1 MDKNQDKKRKKR
13 FYDDWFLEERTEFIE
28 EETQEEIEKGEGEKE
43 EVEKEEVEKEK
54 LQEKAKDNKLLQSEA
69 TQKEKK
75 HYQEKGQKIL
85 EKIKALFETKEG
97 EAEFL
102 SEEKEDKPED
112 YKTYLEKQKQIQEKE
127 EELEENSL
135 PAKKLL
141 KLEKIK
147 ENDKITLIKEQIK
160 SLIAKVKKILKKLK
174 EKIKKVTNKTTANIT
189 ELYEEKENLS
199 ATSKLKELES
209 EEEEKASANSDLQ
222 KSHDSKK
229 IKEDNLKET
238 LKNLGIKADNL
249 KDFDIFKKKEKKSK
263 PSLAAVKVKRIKQ
276 ENKLEKLEEDVALE
290 QEKVKIE
297 NTVKTKDEKQETKQ
311 QEEERKQIKNKEK
324 IEKLNQEFNKINRK
338 QDKITLNKEEEND
351 KIEQAFKEIKQT
363 QEEVGKDHKDYTI
376 KVENL
381 DTEKNRRKEI
391 SKTTVEDVLKGSE
404 NLFETD
410 IDRVAK
416 KLVLNRNSDIKEEEK
431 PVSSEVEEF
440 RKEVYKEKTSKN
452 LVDNE
457 RKTNLDKLILDAKI
471 VENKNKTLSKEVEE
485 LNENLKIIKEENEFK
500 KELDREFEEEMSL
513 EKMAKE
519 NLDAKESKEESNSK
533 PDEREKSLKGYS
545 DYHLD
550 EKEIQELMLKNKI
563 ESGAEKADIET
574 LNKDMS
580 IKKEEKDDIEK
591 FKEEKMLPKKASKTV
606 INVISTKRG
615 SSKKEEKEDKDK
627 IEYKE
632 KLYENE
638 PNKFFDDGKEFTF
651 GEYKTKD
658 RGYRPVSREK
668 MIQDKKKLDEIFQK
682 YSNINIPV
690 ARNKEIEQKI
700 KSPTRNVTKY
710 RPTRLVSSVYGTDIP
725 KNQGRNYFKEI
736 ASQDE
741 VTWKIDVGS
750 KAIKNKKKIKK
761 SRKK

>member
-43 EVEKEEVEKEK
+43 K

-85 EKIKALFETKEG
+85 EKIKILFETKEG

-102 SEEKEDKPED
+102 VEEKEDKPED

-135 PAKKLL
+135 LAKKFL

-160 SLIAKVKKILKKLK
+160 SLIAKVEKILKKLK
-174 EKIKKVTNKTTANIT
+174 EKIKKVTNKTTSNIT

-209 EEEEKASANSDLQ
+209 EEEGEVSANSDLQ
-222 KSHDSKK
+222 KSQDSKK
-229 IKEDNLKET
+229 TKEDNLKET

-519 NLDAKESKEESNSK
+519 NLDAKESKEESVST

-615 SSKKEEKEDKDK
+615 SSKKEEKDEK

-632 KLYENE
+632 KLYEDE
-638 PNKFFDDGKEFTF
+638 PNKFFDDGKEFIF

-700 KSPTRNVTKY
+700 KSPTRHVTKY
-710 RPTRLVSSVYGTDIP
+710 KPTRLVSSVYGTCIP
-725 KNQGRNYFKEI
+725 KNQGKNYFKEI

>member
-13 FYDDWFLEERTEFIE
+13 FYDNWFLEERTEFIE

-43 EVEKEEVEKEK
+43 EVEKEK
-54 LQEKAKDNKLLQSEA
+54 LQEKAKDNKLLQSEV

-85 EKIKALFETKEG
+85 EKIKILFETKEG

-160 SLIAKVKKILKKLK
+160 SLIAKVEKILKKLK
-174 EKIKKVTNKTTANIT
+174 EKVQKLTNKTNASTN

-222 KSHDSKK
+222 KSQDSKK

-249 KDFDIFKKKEKKSK
+249 KDFDIFKKREKKSK

-290 QEKVKIE
+290 QEKVRIE
-297 NTVKTKDEKQETKQ
+297 TPVKTKEEKQETKQ
-311 QEEERKQIKNKEK
+311 QEGRKQLKNKEK

-519 NLDAKESKEESNSK
+519 NLDAKESKEESVST

-615 SSKKEEKEDKDK
+615 SSKKEEKDEKDDK

-638 PNKFFDDGKEFTF
+638 PNKFFDDGKEFIF

-710 RPTRLVSSVYGTDIP
+710 KPTRLVSSVYGTDIP
-725 KNQGRNYFKEI
+725 KNQGKNYFKEI

>member
-43 EVEKEEVEKEK
+43 EVEKEK

-85 EKIKALFETKEG
+85 EKIKILFETKEG

-112 YKTYLEKQKQIQEKE
+112 YKTYLEKQKQIQEKEKE

-160 SLIAKVKKILKKLK
+160 SLIAKAKIYLKKLN
-174 EKIKKVTNKTTANIT
+174 EKIKKVTNKTTTNIT

-209 EEEEKASANSDLQ
+209 EEEKKEADSQ
-222 KSHDSKK
+222 KSQILQDGQKT
-229 IKEDNLKET
+229 KEDNLKET

-485 LNENLKIIKEENEFK
+485 LNENLKVIKEENEFK

-519 NLDAKESKEESNSK
+519 NLDAKESKEESVST

-591 FKEEKMLPKKASKTV
+591 FKEEKMLPKKAFKTV

-615 SSKKEEKEDKDK
+615 SSKKEEKDEKDDK

-710 RPTRLVSSVYGTDIP
+710 KPTTLVSSVYGTCIP
-725 KNQGRNYFKEI
+725 KNQEKNYFKEI

>member
-28 EETQEEIEKGEGEKE
+28 EETQEEIEKGEG
-43 EVEKEEVEKEK
+43 EKEK

-160 SLIAKVKKILKKLK
+160 SLIAKVEKILKKLK
-174 EKIKKVTNKTTANIT
+174 EKVQKLTNKTNASIN

-222 KSHDSKK
+222 KSQDSKK

-249 KDFDIFKKKEKKSK
+249 KDFDIFKKREKKSK

-297 NTVKTKDEKQETKQ
+297 NTVKIKDEKQETKQ
-311 QEEERKQIKNKEK
+311 EEGRKQIKNKEK

-519 NLDAKESKEESNSK
+519 NLDAKESKEESVST

-574 LNKDMS
+574 LNKDIS

-615 SSKKEEKEDKDK
+615 SSKKEEKDEKDDK

-700 KSPTRNVTKY
+700 KSPTRHVTKY
-710 RPTRLVSSVYGTDIP
+710 KPTRLVSSVYGTCIP
-725 KNQGRNYFKEI
+725 KNQGKNYFKEI

>member
-13 FYDDWFLEERTEFIE
+13 FYDNWFLEERAEFIE
-28 EETQEEIEKGEGEKE
+28 EETQEEIEKGEG
-43 EVEKEEVEKEK
+43 EKEEVEKEK

-174 EKIKKVTNKTTANIT
+174 EKVKKVTNKTTSNIT

-209 EEEEKASANSDLQ
+209 EEEEEVSANSDLQ
-222 KSHDSKK
+222 KSQDSKK

-311 QEEERKQIKNKEK
+311 QEEERKQEK

-351 KIEQAFKEIKQT
+351 KIEKAFKEIKQT

-381 DTEKNRRKEI
+381 DTEKNRRKKI

-519 NLDAKESKEESNSK
+519 TSPAKDSKAESNSK

-615 SSKKEEKEDKDK
+615 SSKKEEKEEDK

-700 KSPTRNVTKY
+700 KSPTRHVTKY
-710 RPTRLVSSVYGTDIP
+710 KPTRLVSSVYGTCIP
-725 KNQGRNYFKEI
+725 KNQGKNYFKEI

>member
-13 FYDDWFLEERTEFIE
+13 FYDNWFLEERAEFIE

-43 EVEKEEVEKEK
+43 EVEK

-85 EKIKALFETKEG
+85 EKIKILFETKEG

-160 SLIAKVKKILKKLK
+160 SLIAKVEKILKKLK
-174 EKIKKVTNKTTANIT
+174 EKVQKLTKKTNASIT

-229 IKEDNLKET
+229 IKEDNLKQT

-249 KDFDIFKKKEKKSK
+249 KDFDIFKKKEKKTK

-297 NTVKTKDEKQETKQ
+297 TPVKTKEEKQETKQ
-311 QEEERKQIKNKEK
+311 QEERKQLKNKEK

-351 KIEQAFKEIKQT
+351 KIEKAFKEIKQT

-381 DTEKNRRKEI
+381 DTEKNRRKKI

-485 LNENLKIIKEENEFK
+485 LNENLKVIKEENEFK

-519 NLDAKESKEESNSK
+519 TSPAKDSKAESNSK

-615 SSKKEEKEDKDK
+615 SSKKEEKEEDK

-700 KSPTRNVTKY
+700 KSPTRHVTKY
-710 RPTRLVSSVYGTDIP
+710 KPTRLVSSVYGTCIP
-725 KNQGRNYFKEI
+725 KNQGKNYFKEI

>member
-13 FYDDWFLEERTEFIE
+13 FYDNWFLEERAEFIE

-43 EVEKEEVEKEK
+43 EVEK

-85 EKIKALFETKEG
+85 EKIKILFETKEG

-160 SLIAKVKKILKKLK
+160 SLIAKVEKILKKLK
-174 EKIKKVTNKTTANIT
+174 EKVQKLTKKTNASIT

-229 IKEDNLKET
+229 IKEDNLKQT

-249 KDFDIFKKKEKKSK
+249 KDFDIFKKKEKKTK

-290 QEKVKIE
+290 QEKVRIE
-297 NTVKTKDEKQETKQ
+297 TPVKTKEEKQETKQ
-311 QEEERKQIKNKEK
+311 QEERKQLKNKEK

-351 KIEQAFKEIKQT
+351 KIEKAFKEIKQT

-381 DTEKNRRKEI
+381 DTEKNRRKKI

-485 LNENLKIIKEENEFK
+485 LNENLKVIKEENEFK

-519 NLDAKESKEESNSK
+519 TSPAKDSKAESNSK

-615 SSKKEEKEDKDK
+615 SSKKEEKEEDK

-700 KSPTRNVTKY
+700 KSPTRHVTKY
-710 RPTRLVSSVYGTDIP
+710 KPTRLVSSVYGTCIP
-725 KNQGRNYFKEI
+725 KNQGKNYFKEI

>member
-43 EVEKEEVEKEK
+43 K

-85 EKIKALFETKEG
+85 EKIKILFETKEG

-102 SEEKEDKPED
+102 VEEKEDKPED

-135 PAKKLL
+135 LAKKFL

-160 SLIAKVKKILKKLK
+160 SLIAKVEKILKKLK
-174 EKIKKVTNKTTANIT
+174 EKIKKVTNKTTSNIT

-209 EEEEKASANSDLQ
+209 EEEGEVSANSDLQ
-222 KSHDSKK
+222 KSQDSKK
-229 IKEDNLKET
+229 TKEDNLKET

-519 NLDAKESKEESNSK
+519 TSPAKDSKEESNSK

-550 EKEIQELMLKNKI
+550 EKEIKELMLRNKI

-700 KSPTRNVTKY
+700 KSPTRHVTKY
-710 RPTRLVSSVYGTDIP
+710 KPTRLVSSVYGTCIP
-725 KNQGRNYFKEI
+725 KNQGKNYFKEI

>member
-13 FYDDWFLEERTEFIE
+13 FYDNWFLEERAEFIE

-43 EVEKEEVEKEK
+43 EVEK

-85 EKIKALFETKEG
+85 EKIKILFETKEG

-160 SLIAKVKKILKKLK
+160 SLIAKVEKILKKLK
-174 EKIKKVTNKTTANIT
+174 EKVQKLTKKTNASIT

-297 NTVKTKDEKQETKQ
+297 TPVKTKDEKQETKQ
-311 QEEERKQIKNKEK
+311 EEGRKQIKNKEK
-324 IEKLNQEFNKINRK
+324 IERLNQEFNKINRK

-440 RKEVYKEKTSKN
+440 RKEVYKEKTSEN

-485 LNENLKIIKEENEFK
+485 LNENLKVIKEENEFK

-519 NLDAKESKEESNSK
+519 TSPAKDSKAESNSK

-615 SSKKEEKEDKDK
+615 SSKKEEKEEDK

-700 KSPTRNVTKY
+700 KSPTRHVTKY
-710 RPTRLVSSVYGTDIP
+710 KPTRLVSSVYGTCIP
-725 KNQGRNYFKEI
+725 KNQGKNYFKEI

>member
-13 FYDDWFLEERTEFIE
+13 FYDNWFLEERTEFIE
-28 EETQEEIEKGEGEKE
+28 EETQEEIEKGEG
-43 EVEKEEVEKEK
+43 EKEEVEKEK

-85 EKIKALFETKEG
+85 EKIKILFETKEG

-127 EELEENSL
+127 KEEELEENSL

-160 SLIAKVKKILKKLK
+160 PLIAKVKKILKKLK
-174 EKIKKVTNKTTANIT
+174 EKIEKVTNKTTVNIT

-222 KSHDSKK
+222 KSQDSKK

-249 KDFDIFKKKEKKSK
+249 KDFDIFKKREKKSK

-297 NTVKTKDEKQETKQ
+297 TPVKTKDEKQETKQ
-311 QEEERKQIKNKEK
+311 EEQQRKQIKNKEK

-519 NLDAKESKEESNSK
+519 TSPAKDSKEV

-615 SSKKEEKEDKDK
+615 SSKKEEKDEKDDK

-638 PNKFFDDGKEFTF
+638 PNKFFDDGKEFIF

-700 KSPTRNVTKY
+700 KSPTRHVTKY
-710 RPTRLVSSVYGTDIP
+710 KPTRLVSSVYGTCIP
-725 KNQGRNYFKEI
+725 KNQGKNYFKEI

>member
-43 EVEKEEVEKEK
+43 EVEKEK
-54 LQEKAKDNKLLQSEA
+54 NKTINE
-69 TQKEKK
+69 KEKK

-85 EKIKALFETKEG
+85 EKIKILFETKEG

-135 PAKKLL
+135 PEKQLL

-160 SLIAKVKKILKKLK
+160 SLIVKVKKILKKLK
-174 EKIKKVTNKTTANIT
+174 EKIEKVTNKTTANVT

-209 EEEEKASANSDLQ
+209 EEEGEVLANSDLQ
-222 KSHDSKK
+222 KSQDSKK
-229 IKEDNLKET
+229 TKEDNLKET

-290 QEKVKIE
+290 QEKIKIE

-519 NLDAKESKEESNSK
+519 NLDAKESKEESVST

-615 SSKKEEKEDKDK
+615 SSKKEEKDEKDDK

-638 PNKFFDDGKEFTF
+638 PNKFFDDGKEFIF

-700 KSPTRNVTKY
+700 KSPTRHVTKY
-710 RPTRLVSSVYGTDIP
+710 KPTRLVSSVYGTCIP
-725 KNQGRNYFKEI
+725 KNQGKNYFKEI

>member
-43 EVEKEEVEKEK
+43 EVEKEKKEK
-54 LQEKAKDNKLLQSEA
+54 VKDKQILQTEEKQEE
-69 TQKEKK
+69 EKT
-75 HYQEKGQKIL
+75 HYQEKRQKIF
-85 EKIKALFETKEG
+85 EKIKTLFKTQEG
-97 EAEFL
+97 EADFF

-209 EEEEKASANSDLQ
+209 EEEGEVSANSDLQ
-222 KSHDSKK
+222 KSQDSKK
-229 IKEDNLKET
+229 TKEDNLKET

-311 QEEERKQIKNKEK
+311 QEEERKQLKNKEK

-404 NLFETD
+404 DLFETD

-431 PVSSEVEEF
+431 HVSSEVEEF

-457 RKTNLDKLILDAKI
+457 RKTNLDKLILDARI
-471 VENKNKTLSKEVEE
+471 VENKNKTLNKEVEQ

-513 EKMAKE
+513 EKRAKE
-519 NLDAKESKEESNSK
+519 NLDAKDSKEEKAST
-533 PDEREKSLKGYS
+533 PEREKSLKGYS

-550 EKEIQELMLKNKI
+550 EKEIQELILKNKI

-615 SSKKEEKEDKDK
+615 SSKKEEQEEKDQK

-638 PNKFFDDGKEFTF
+638 PNKFFDDGKEFIF

-700 KSPTRNVTKY
+700 KSPTGNVTKY

-725 KNQGRNYFKEI
+725 KNQGKNYFKEI
-736 ASQDE
+736 ASQEE

-750 KAIKNKKKIKK
+750 KTIKNKKKIKK

>member
-28 EETQEEIEKGEGEKE
+28 EETQEEIEKEEG
-43 EVEKEEVEKEK
+43 EKEK

-160 SLIAKVKKILKKLK
+160 SLIAKVEKILKKLK
-174 EKIKKVTNKTTANIT
+174 EKVQKLTNKTNASIN

-222 KSHDSKK
+222 KSQDSKK

-249 KDFDIFKKKEKKSK
+249 KDFDIFKKREKKSK

-297 NTVKTKDEKQETKQ
+297 NTVKIKDEKQETKQ
-311 QEEERKQIKNKEK
+311 EEGRKQIKNKEK

-519 NLDAKESKEESNSK
+519 NLDAKESKEESVRT

-574 LNKDMS
+574 LNKDIS

-615 SSKKEEKEDKDK
+615 SSKKEEKDEKDDK

-638 PNKFFDDGKEFTF
+638 PNKFFDDGKEFIF

-700 KSPTRNVTKY
+700 KSPTRHVTKY
-710 RPTRLVSSVYGTDIP
+710 KPTRLVSSVYGTCIP
-725 KNQGRNYFKEI
+725 KNQGKNYFKEI

>member
-13 FYDDWFLEERTEFIE
+13 FYDNWFLEERAEFIE

-43 EVEKEEVEKEK
+43 EVEK

-85 EKIKALFETKEG
+85 EKIKILFETKEG

-112 YKTYLEKQKQIQEKE
+112 YKTYLEKQKQIQAKEKE

-135 PAKKLL
+135 PAKKIL

-229 IKEDNLKET
+229 TKEDSLKQT

-249 KDFDIFKKKEKKSK
+249 KDFDIFKKKEKKTK
-263 PSLAAVKVKRIKQ
+263 PSLASVKVKRIKQ

-297 NTVKTKDEKQETKQ
+297 TPVKTKEEKQETKQ
-311 QEEERKQIKNKEK
+311 QEERKQLKNKEK

-351 KIEQAFKEIKQT
+351 KIEKAFKEIKQT

-381 DTEKNRRKEI
+381 DTEKNRRKKI

-519 NLDAKESKEESNSK
+519 TSPAKDSKAESNSK

-615 SSKKEEKEDKDK
+615 SSKKEEKEEDK

-700 KSPTRNVTKY
+700 KSPTRHVTKY
-710 RPTRLVSSVYGTDIP
+710 KPTRLVSSVYGTCIP
-725 KNQGRNYFKEI
+725 KNQGKNYFKEI

>member
-13 FYDDWFLEERTEFIE
+13 FYDNWFLEERAEFIE
-28 EETQEEIEKGEGEKE
+28 EETQEEIEKGEG
-43 EVEKEEVEKEK
+43 EKEEVEKEK

-174 EKIKKVTNKTTANIT
+174 EKVKKVTNKTTSNIT

-209 EEEEKASANSDLQ
+209 EEEEEVSANSDLQ
-222 KSHDSKK
+222 KSQDSKK

-311 QEEERKQIKNKEK
+311 QEEERKQEK

-519 NLDAKESKEESNSK
+519 NLDAKESKEESVST

-606 INVISTKRG
+606 INVISTKIG
-615 SSKKEEKEDKDK
+615 SSKKEEKEEDK

-700 KSPTRNVTKY
+700 KSPTRHVTKY
-710 RPTRLVSSVYGTDIP
+710 KPTRLVSSVYGTCIP
-725 KNQGRNYFKEI
+725 KNQGKNYFKEI

>member
-28 EETQEEIEKGEGEKE
+28 EETQEEIEKGEG
-43 EVEKEEVEKEK
+43 EKEK

-135 PAKKLL
+135 PVKKLL

-160 SLIAKVKKILKKLK
+160 SLIAKVKEILKKLK
-174 EKIKKVTNKTTANIT
+174 EKIEKVTNKTTADIT

-209 EEEEKASANSDLQ
+209 EEEGEVSANSDLQ
-222 KSHDSKK
+222 KSQDSKK

-519 NLDAKESKEESNSK
+519 NLDAKESKEESVST

-615 SSKKEEKEDKDK
+615 SSKKEEKDEK

-651 GEYKTKD
+651 GEYKTQD

-725 KNQGRNYFKEI
+725 KNQGKNYFKEI

>member
-28 EETQEEIEKGEGEKE
+28 EETQEEIEKGEG
-43 EVEKEEVEKEK
+43 
-54 LQEKAKDNKLLQSEA
+54 
-69 TQKEKK
+69 
-75 HYQEKGQKIL
+75 
-85 EKIKALFETKEG
+85 
-97 EAEFL
+97 
-102 SEEKEDKPED
+102 
-112 YKTYLEKQKQIQEKE
+112 EKE

-174 EKIKKVTNKTTANIT
+174 EKVQKLTNKTTSNIT

-209 EEEEKASANSDLQ
+209 EEEGEVSANSDLQ
-222 KSHDSKK
+222 KSQDSKK

-519 NLDAKESKEESNSK
+519 NLDAKESNEESVST

-615 SSKKEEKEDKDK
+615 SSKKEEKDEK

-638 PNKFFDDGKEFTF
+638 PNKFFDDGKEFIF

-700 KSPTRNVTKY
+700 KSPTGNVTKY

-725 KNQGRNYFKEI
+725 KNQGKNYFKEI

>member
-28 EETQEEIEKGEGEKE
+28 EETQEEIEKGED
-43 EVEKEEVEKEK
+43 EKEEVEKEK
-54 LQEKAKDNKLLQSEA
+54 LQEKVKDNKLLQSEA

-85 EKIKALFETKEG
+85 EKIKILFETKEG

-127 EELEENSL
+127 KEEELEENSL
-135 PAKKLL
+135 PAKKFL

-174 EKIKKVTNKTTANIT
+174 EKVQKLTNKTNASIT

-209 EEEEKASANSDLQ
+209 EEEGEVSANSDLQ

-229 IKEDNLKET
+229 TKEDSLKQT

-297 NTVKTKDEKQETKQ
+297 TTVKTKEEKQETKQ
-311 QEEERKQIKNKEK
+311 QEERKQLKNKEK

-519 NLDAKESKEESNSK
+519 TSPAKDSKEESNSK

-550 EKEIQELMLKNKI
+550 EKEIKELMLRNKI

-615 SSKKEEKEDKDK
+615 SSKKEEKDEKDDK

-700 KSPTRNVTKY
+700 KSPTRYVTKY
-710 RPTRLVSSVYGTDIP
+710 KPTRLVSSVYGTDIP
-725 KNQGRNYFKEI
+725 KNQGKNYFKEI

>member
-43 EVEKEEVEKEK
+43 EVEKEK
-54 LQEKAKDNKLLQSEA
+54 LQEKAKDDKILQSEA

-85 EKIKALFETKEG
+85 EKIKILFETKEG

-102 SEEKEDKPED
+102 AEEKEDKPED
-112 YKTYLEKQKQIQEKE
+112 YKTYLEKQKQIQAKEKE

-135 PAKKLL
+135 PAKKFL

-147 ENDKITLIKEQIK
+147 ENGKIALIKEQIK
-160 SLIAKVKKILKKLK
+160 SLIAKVEKILKKLK
-174 EKIKKVTNKTTANIT
+174 EKVQKLTNKTNASIT

-229 IKEDNLKET
+229 IKEDNLKQT

-249 KDFDIFKKKEKKSK
+249 KDFDIFKKKEKKTK

-297 NTVKTKDEKQETKQ
+297 TPVKTKEEKQETKQ
-311 QEEERKQIKNKEK
+311 QEERKQLKNKEK

-351 KIEQAFKEIKQT
+351 KIEKAFKEIKQT

-381 DTEKNRRKEI
+381 DTEKNRRKKI

-485 LNENLKIIKEENEFK
+485 LNENLKVIKEENEFK

-519 NLDAKESKEESNSK
+519 TSPAKDSKEESNSK

-615 SSKKEEKEDKDK
+615 SSKKEEKEEDK

-638 PNKFFDDGKEFTF
+638 PNKFFDDGKEFIF

-700 KSPTRNVTKY
+700 KSPTRHVTKY
-710 RPTRLVSSVYGTDIP
+710 KPTRLVSSVYGTDIP
-725 KNQGRNYFKEI
+725 KNQGKNYFKEI

-750 KAIKNKKKIKK
+750 KVIKNKKKIKK